1 MPTTLPADFI
11 CSDRNRCRAQSPHFP
26 LIPIGLLVLPLAL
39 IALCFGLTALL
50 NGGKIPWDTI
60 NEVYLTTF

>member
-11 CSDRNRCRAQSPHFP
+11 CSDRNHSRGQSPHCP
-26 LIPIGLLVLPLAL
+26 LIAIGLLVLPLAL

-50 NGGKIPWDTI
+50 NGGKIPWDAI
-60 NEVYLTTF
+60 NEVYLTPF